1 MKILHPAVESFE
13 SSEPALKPTLK
24 DNAKIK
30 KQPNYTKNLFHLK
43 QFLRSKEWQSN
54 PAEK

>member
-30 KQPNYTKNLFHLK
+30 KQPNYTKNQFHLK